1 MSGVRFINNI
11 NARLISLLL
20 LLPLVVCACTRKEEF
35 GIPYGISQ
43 ESRGFSE
50 NDVVSFFSENLCVA
64 GDDVNNTDGLFTE
77 KESAAL
83 FDLRHGEVV
92 YAHRM
97 HARMDPA
104 SMTKVLTALV
114 AVELAPLDTM
124 LTCNDKNYVSESG
137 AQLLDMEQG
146 EKMTLEQALHYL
158 LVFSANDVAV
168 MIADNLCDSVDAF
181 IEKMN
186 EKAVSLGATAS
197 HFENPHGLTDSGQY
211 VTAYDM
217 YLLFQAAMA
226 HDELRTIVAQ
236 SSYNTVYY
244 RSDGTEKEAEVNTTN
259 AFIRE
264 NSSFTA
270 PEGITV
276 IGGKTGSTYAAG
288 ECIVLLLENENGDAF
303 IAVCMH
309 AADTNTLYRKVTALM
324 QYAKTH

>member
-1 MSGVRFINNI
+1 MSSTSKRNLFPVF
-11 NARLISLLL
+11 LLCVI
-20 LLPLVVCACTRKEEF
+20 LPLLAGCSRTESFA
-35 GIPYGISQ
+35 IPYGLSQ

-50 NDVVSFFSENLCVA
+50 EDVTAFFSENLCVA
-64 GDDVNNTDGLFTE
+64 GDNVNNTDSLFSE

-83 FDLRHGEVV
+83 FSLSRGEVV

-97 HARMDPA
+97 HERMDPA

-114 AVELAPLDTM
+114 AIELAPLDTM
-124 LTCNDKNYVSESG
+124 LTCNDANYVSEKG
-137 AQLLDMEQG
+137 AQLLDMQKG
-146 EKMTLEQALHYL
+146 EKMTLEQALNYL

-168 MIADNLCDSVDAF
+168 MIADNLCASVEEF
-181 IEKMN
+181 VGKMN

-226 HDELRTIVAQ
+226 HPELREMVAQ
-236 SSYNTVYY
+236 PSYNTTYFKN
-244 RSDGTEKEAEVNTTN
+244 DGTEKEAEVTTTN
-259 AFIRE
+259 AYIRE
-264 NSSFTA
+264 NSNVKA
-270 PEGITV
+270 PEGVRV

-288 ECIVLLLENENGDAF
+288 ECLVMLVENSAGEPF

-309 AADTNTLYRKVTALM
+309 AADSNTLYRKMTALLGHVPD
-324 QYAKTH
+324 A